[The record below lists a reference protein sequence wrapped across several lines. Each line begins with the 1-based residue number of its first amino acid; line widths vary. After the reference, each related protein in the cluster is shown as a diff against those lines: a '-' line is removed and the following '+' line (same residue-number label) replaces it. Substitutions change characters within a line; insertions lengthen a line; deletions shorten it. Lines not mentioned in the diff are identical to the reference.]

1 MKRELLNYK
10 KELRK
15 VIEICLKAYDYVK
28 QDVLSNIF
36 MFIEQSEYLT
46 YERISILLNY
56 SVSSIKSKTKII
68 KKIMSYIELNY

>member
-1 MKRELLNYK
+1 MKRELLK
-10 KELRK
+10 IKEEIRK

-36 MFIEQSEYLT
+36 MLIEQSEYLT

>member
-1 MKRELLNYK
+1 MKRELLK
-10 KELRK
+10 IKEEIRK

-36 MFIEQSEYLT
+36 MLIEQSEYLT

-56 SVSSIKSKTKII
+56 SVSSIKVKTKIV
-68 KKIMSYIELNY
+68 KKIITYIEANY

>member
-1 MKRELLNYK
+1 MKGVIFINSSNKKGSTKMKRELLNYK

-36 MFIEQSEYLT
+36 MFI
-46 YERISILLNY
+46 
-56 SVSSIKSKTKII
+56 
-68 KKIMSYIELNY
+68 